1 MDRCITALAILA
13 ICVSG
18 ALSIPQEA
26 DPINIAEYEDD
37 NVPIDCEWGDW
48 GPCGATCGMGRQVC
62 NSISK

>member
-26 DPINIAEYEDD
+26 DPINLAEYEYDD
-37 NVPIDCEWGDW
+37 PIDCEWGVW
-48 GPCGATCGMGRQVC
+48 GPCGATCGIGRQV
-62 NSISK
+62 I